1 MLHIVISHTV
11 LTLRNRNCIA
21 TNLIVICRPPT
32 LTDRCEDAELIVIP
46 FTEQQTTIFFTNI
59 KDTKHCL
66 LLERKLLGFVPS
78 LPSKTVH
85 CVCIYI
91 PNSFSNN
98 CRSRRVGLIQCLPHA
113 TQMEENRSLLI
124 PPNLCVP
131 SQSSPK

>member
-1 MLHIVISHTV
+1 MLHIIISHTI

-46 FTEQQTTIFFTNI
+46 FTKQQTTIFFTNI

-78 LPSKTVH
+78 LPSKTVLYIV
-85 CVCIYI
+85 CVYI
-91 PNSFSNN
+91 FQTVSATTVVLVVLVSYNAFPMPRR
-98 CRSRRVGLIQCLPHA
+98 CRITEA
-113 TQMEENRSLLI
+113 F
-124 PPNLCVP
+124 
-131 SQSSPK
+131 